1 MIMGVRYIGIRINGK
16 NLKDRKQ
23 EMLNEINKQRELMFE
38 SEKEIIKWKM
48 EIEEDKKKSE
58 EIMKSICKI

>member
-23 EMLNEINKQRELMFE
+23 EMLNEINKQTTRTD
-38 SEKEIIKWKM
+38 I
-48 EIEEDKKKSE
+48 
-58 EIMKSICKI
+58 